1 MAPLSAPAV
10 PRASTMGAFVTVYC
24 HHGLVGKDSEMLLCV
39 SLSLLQEDQDNERQR
54 QGDSDSL
61 LSLLPGPCSPL
72 SHGSQEV

>member
-10 PRASTMGAFVTVYC
+10 PRASTTGAFVTVYC
-24 HHGLVGKDSEMLLCV
+24 HHGLVGKYSEMFLCV